1 MILIPSVSFAS
12 PQFFGQSA
20 SNGDIIGISQSGF
33 LGQFEPIANGQTISC
48 NVIDLTFY
56 NIHSAQNIS
65 IHISYYQQ
73 IGNKT
78 VNIRNQT
85 FSFFANQYQ
94 IENLNLSLYLFKGQ
108 YVVDM
113 YYLNVNFT
121 FAYQPAPALFPVKI
135 TNNGELAL
143 YSIILLGIGLIIF
156 VLGTL
161 TAEFMIRRMLYFP
174 KMPLSAYFLTF
185 ILGIFAVFILFN
197 AIYLKIISIPYYYFV
212 IPLFFMSIAIEL
224 QLRRGKAKEAIFF
237 GMQNTGKIERIF
249 FNKDTKSENRE
260 IYTGKIPVI
269 DDNVYLGKK
278 KNKYIVIDSKSFL
291 KAFKRLFGFYTYLD
305 MPENMIEYPNIDDD
319 RNYYF
324 CSIVNDSKKPM
335 LELIKPE
342 YHLIRNRHLNKPKTY
357 KINAASNAH
366 IGDVIAVMTNLKQ
379 INDLAREN
387 NEYSKENM
395 ELRAKIMNGA
405 VKADYNF
412 IKKSSKIIKGMNE
425 LIPEFKQKMLN
436 ESDKKESENK
446 ENTENNGNSEGMYQ

>member
-1 MILIPSVSFAS
+1 MPNKTNHTILIRFYTL
-12 PQFFGQSA
+12 
-20 SNGDIIGISQSGF
+20 IY
-33 LGQFEPIANGQTISC
+33 PI
-48 NVIDLTFY
+48 
-56 NIHSAQNIS
+56 
-65 IHISYYQQ
+65 
-73 IGNKT
+73 
-78 VNIRNQT
+78 
-85 FSFFANQYQ
+85 
-94 IENLNLSLYLFKGQ
+94 
-108 YVVDM
+108 
-113 YYLNVNFT
+113 
-121 FAYQPAPALFPVKI
+121 
-135 TNNGELAL
+135 
-143 YSIILLGIGLIIF
+143 
-156 VLGTL
+156 
-161 TAEFMIRRMLYFP
+161 
-174 KMPLSAYFLTF
+174 
-185 ILGIFAVFILFN
+185 
-197 AIYLKIISIPYYYFV
+197 
-212 IPLFFMSIAIEL
+212 
-224 QLRRGKAKEAIFF
+224 
-237 GMQNTGKIERIF
+237 
-249 FNKDTKSENRE
+249 NKDTKSENRE

-342 YHLIRNRHLNKPKTY
+342 YHFIRNRHLNKPKMY
-357 KINAASNAH
+357 KLNASSNAH

-446 ENTENNGNSEGMYQ
+446 ENTENIGNSEGMYQ